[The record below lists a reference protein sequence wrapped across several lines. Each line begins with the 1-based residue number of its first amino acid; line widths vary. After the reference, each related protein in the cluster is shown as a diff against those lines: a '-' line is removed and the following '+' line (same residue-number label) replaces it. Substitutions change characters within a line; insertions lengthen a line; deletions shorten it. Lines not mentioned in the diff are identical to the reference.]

1 MSPLRWILFDNCE
14 NCALKLD
21 SSCLRLRDYFIIFP
35 LLRSKQNQRRVWSS
49 LIFQFLQNLF
59 DFQKRQKEKLVKMKR
74 KREMSEDECEPT
86 EREPKPKI
94 IKKKSSKFKQLV
106 MINITMFT
114 LLVIPLLAIIGKI
127 DHKNVLVTG

>member
-1 MSPLRWILFDNCE
+1 MAHLRWMLLNNCE
-14 NCALKLD
+14 NCALKLN
-21 SSCLRLRDYFIIFP
+21 SSCLRLRDYLIIFP